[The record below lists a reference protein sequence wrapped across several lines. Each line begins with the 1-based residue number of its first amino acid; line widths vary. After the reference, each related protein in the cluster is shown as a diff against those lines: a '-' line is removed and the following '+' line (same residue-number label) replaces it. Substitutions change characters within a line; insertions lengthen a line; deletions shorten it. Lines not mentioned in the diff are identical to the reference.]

1 MLSGGG
7 VKYVKANETLT
18 FEARKAEIVAIVGES
33 GCGKSTFAKVLMGL
47 ETATEG
53 TITFNGEKIESTE
66 VQQRPREQVASLQM
80 VFQNPNDTL
89 NPSMTV
95 GGQISGVIRR
105 FGVESDAA
113 KVRERVMR
121 LLDMRSEEHTS
132 ELQSLMRISYAVFC
146 LQKKTHKN
154 LHKH

>member
-18 FEARKAEIVAIVGES
+18 FEARKAEIVAFAGES

-80 VFQNPNDTL
+80 VFKNANDKL
-89 NPSMTV
+89 
-95 GGQISGVIRR
+95 
-105 FGVESDAA
+105 
-113 KVRERVMR
+113 
-121 LLDMRSEEHTS
+121 RSEEHPS
-132 ELQSLMRISYAVFC
+132 ELHSLMRISNAVFC
-146 LQKKTHKN
+146 
-154 LHKH
+154 